1 MTGTILEL
9 FIATILFVG
18 IHTIPSSFMK
28 GAIVGKIGEKAYT
41 GVFSL
46 LSLGFL
52 IWMIMAFIAAPYGDV
67 IWEVGNWG
75 RYLAIVAMLIASIL
89 FLGPFTGASATGV
102 GGEKSVAKE
111 GARSGINALTRHPL
125 MWAFVLWAGV
135 HLINNG
141 DLKSIIFF
149 AGFGSL
155 ALAGTYLIDAKRK
168 RDVGDGWEKYVAHT
182 SNIPFLALLQ
192 GRAKLSIKSIWWKA
206 LIGFVLF
213 MAFFH
218 LHTKVI
224 GVSPFPL

>member
-9 FIATILFVG
+9 FIATICFVG

-28 GAIVGKIGEKAYT
+28 GAIVSKIGQKAYM

-52 IWMIMAFIAAPYGDV
+52 VWMVMAFNAAPYGDV
-67 IWEVGNWG
+67 FWEVGNWG
-75 RYLAIVAMLIASIL
+75 RYLAIVAMLVASIL
-89 FLGPFTGASATGV
+89 FLGPYTGASATGV
-102 GGEKSVAKE
+102 GGEKSVKKE
-111 GARSGINALTRHPL
+111 GARSGLNAITRHPL

-149 AGFGSL
+149 AGFGAL
-155 ALAGTYLIDAKRK
+155 ALAGTFLIDAKRK
-168 RDVGDGWEKYVAHT
+168 RDVSEGWDDYVAHT
-182 SNIPFLALLQ
+182 SNVPFLALLQ
-192 GRAKLSIKSIWWKA
+192 GQAKLSIKSIWWKV

-218 LHTKVI
+218 LHLRVI